1 MTEKDAVADSV
12 EEVVRIMRLLAD
24 PTRLRLLTLL
34 RGSELNVTSIC
45 RHLKLAQ
52 PTVSHHLGLLR
63 TVGLVTNRREGK
75 QVFYATNPEAVE
87 ELNRHGGLAIES
99 GPVKLQVEATPI
111 VETKPAATREFIQS

>member
-1 MTEKDAVADSV
+1 MIEHDGAADSV

-34 RGSELNVTSIC
+34 RGAELNVTSIC
-45 RHLKLAQ
+45 RRLELAQ

-63 TVGLVTNRREGK
+63 SVGLVTNRREGK
-75 QVFYATNPEAVE
+75 QVFYATNPDAVE
-87 ELNRHGGLAIES
+87 QLNRQGGLAIES

-111 VETKPAATREFIQS
+111 VETKPIKPAHLVQS